1 ITISR
6 NSDPKIV
13 IPDCLV
19 GQITGSTTPSPRRHE
34 GTLRDRH
41 GTLARVAMDA
51 VASGAC
57 TGRKRFT
64 AYGEVV
70 WSWRRDPGVKPR
82 GKSHAGDGGKR
93 GRSPG
98 RARKKPSNHCA
109 GKAGMTG

>member
-1 ITISR
+1 M
-6 NSDPKIV
+6 IV
-13 IPDCLV
+13 TARWRGLQWTLWRQA
-19 GQITGSTTPSPRRHE
+19 GFGTPGE
-34 GTLRDRH
+34 T
-41 GTLARVAMDA
+41 
-51 VASGAC
+51 C
-57 TGRKRFT
+57 T
-64 AYGEVV
+64 ADGEVV